1 MDEKRLSG
9 IPLFA
14 CLSKKGRRRVAE
26 IADVVDVPAGKA
38 LIHQGRFAYEFF
50 VIEEGTAEV
59 SRGGQQIAELGPGDF
74 FGEMAVMGGGVRN
87 ADVVAKTA
95 LSAVVITASD
105 FKHLAQDTPTV
116 AKVVEAAVEERAA
129 ALAESG

>member
-26 IADVVDVPAGKA
+26 IADEVDVPAGKE

-59 SRGGQQIAELGPGDF
+59 SRDGQRIAELGPGDF
-74 FGEMAVMGGGVRN
+74 FGEMAVMEGGVRS
-87 ADVVAKTA
+87 ADVVAKTS
-95 LSAVVITASD
+95 LRAVVITAA
-105 FKHLAQDTPTV
+105 LRRL
-116 AKVVEAAVEERAA
+116 RASA
-129 ALAESG
+129 SR